1 LRFESIFRYAL
12 DRPDACERRTRFL
25 VGVRLIAT
33 GWADSGES
41 MSSKRFCQISLI
53 VFALCGTVSDA
64 WAQGTAAKA
73 LPFTCPST
81 ALARTDCLIRAA
93 LDDLARTYKSVGG
106 GISEIKQLSTY
117 AYRISIVQEERVD
130 QVTYEFGVRP
140 KGVFVILKRSTS
152 TDEP

>member
-1 LRFESIFRYAL
+1 
-12 DRPDACERRTRFL
+12 
-25 VGVRLIAT
+25 
-33 GWADSGES
+33 

-53 VFALCGTVSDA
+53 VFALCGSVPDA

-73 LPFTCPST
+73 VPFTCPST

-93 LDDLARTYKSVGG
+93 LDDLARTYKSVGGG

-140 KGVFVILKRSTS
+140 KGVFVILKRIAS